1 MNNISLFSFFFFQL
15 QSLRGTVSRIQKPL
29 QHRALWTLYNGRHK
43 ESALHAGS
51 ASTKKK
57 KKINKV
63 NLSLPLV
70 TIWSRRFRLASRLLS
85 AAESPSCAGT
95 GNGQNCMAEWVM
107 RTGMGWMDGWMDE
120 WMVPDTGGIS
130 YVQVDRSVNKY
141 LWSSSVKTNKTRTHH
156 SSSGSNLA
164 SPLRNRNGARHG
176 RRSALC
182 KWRDGW
188 ASLLQKW
195 ILSWDNM
202 PEQWYVGRCWG
213 LLTRKK
219 KKKRKKKQKLQHR
232 VFPCGP
238 PP

>member
-1 MNNISLFSFFFFQL
+1 
-15 QSLRGTVSRIQKPL
+15 
-29 QHRALWTLYNGRHK
+29 
-43 ESALHAGS
+43 
-51 ASTKKK
+51 
-57 KKINKV
+57 
-63 NLSLPLV
+63 
-70 TIWSRRFRLASRLLS
+70 
-85 AAESPSCAGT
+85 
-95 GNGQNCMAEWVM
+95 M

-219 KKKRKKKQKLQHR
+219 KKKERKNKNYSTEYSHVVPHHSTDSAINCLTAQIGRDAVGLVVYGRNSKALRIRSLKYPNCR
-232 VFPCGP
+232 
-238 PP
+238 